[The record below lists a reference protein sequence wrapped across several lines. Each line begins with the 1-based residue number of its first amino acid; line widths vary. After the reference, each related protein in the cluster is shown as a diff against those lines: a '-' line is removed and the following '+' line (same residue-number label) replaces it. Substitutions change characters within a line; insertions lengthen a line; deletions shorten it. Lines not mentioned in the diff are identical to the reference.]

1 MDKGGLFL
9 VKVTYSDL
17 GSLYFSSVPRFE
29 IEEVYDYIKRN
40 ERIQE
45 AMVLWTCNRF
55 EIYFYP
61 GDKETVEFVEDYL
74 NKKAGQHSVVHGLD
88 AIRHLFLVA
97 SGLDS
102 MVVGEN
108 EILSQIRDAFKIS
121 EEKGLAGRN
130 LNPVINKALQ
140 VGKKVR
146 SVSGNGRH
154 NKSLASI
161 AIDEMNLNGNE
172 KILVVGAGH
181 IGKQASYILKRRG
194 LEFSITNRT
203 GEKAKQIAQLLGGTV
218 EDFDR
223 KKWKNYDVL
232 IMATKADS
240 SILSYSDIQN
250 SRVKKILDLG
260 VPPNVEENVPEG
272 VHLVNMK
279 DLSTKVRGKEEEREE
294 FTRKALKTV
303 EEEFEKFSTRMMNRE
318 KEDILRRII
327 DFSQRVIEEELG
339 YMEKKVTSDEDLYL
353 MKKGLESTRNKLLGF
368 VINGIK
374 RSNDVRSSET
384 VTNMEAIL
392 DENLS
397 RYEDEKAKKI
407 G

>member
-9 VKVTYSDL
+9 VKVTYNDL
-17 GSLYFSSVPRFE
+17 GSLYFSTVPRFE
-29 IEEVYDYIKRN
+29 IEEVYDYIKMN

-61 GDKETVEFVEDYL
+61 GDKETVEFIEDYV
-74 NKKAGQHSVVHGLD
+74 NKKAGKHSVVHGSD

-102 MVVGEN
+102 MVIGEN
-108 EILSQIRDAFKIS
+108 EILSQIKDAFRIS
-121 EEKGLAGRN
+121 EEEGLVGKN
-130 LNPVINKALQ
+130 LNLVVNKALQ

-146 SVSGNGRH
+146 STSGNGRH

-161 AIDEMNLNGNE
+161 AIDEMNLNANE
-172 KILVVGAGH
+172 KILIVGAGH
-181 IGKQASYILKRRG
+181 IGKQVSHILKRKG

-203 GEKAKQIAQLLGGTV
+203 DEKAKQIAQLLGCTV
-218 EDFDR
+218 EAFD
-223 KKWKNYDVL
+223 KEKWKNYDVL
-232 IMATKADS
+232 IMATKS
-240 SILSYSDIQN
+240 EFPILGHDDIQN
-250 SRVKKILDLG
+250 SHIKKILDLG
-260 VPPNVEENVPEG
+260 VPPNVEENASDG
-272 VHLVNMK
+272 VKLVNMK
-279 DLSTKVRGKEEEREE
+279 NLSTKVRDKEEEKEE
-294 FTRKALKTV
+294 FMRMALKTV
-303 EEEFEKFSTRMMNRE
+303 EEEFKKFSTRMMNRE
-318 KEDILRRII
+318 KEEILRKII
-327 DFSQRVIEEELG
+327 DFSQRVIDEELN
-339 YMEKKVTSDEDLYL
+339 YMEKKVSSYEDLYL

-384 VTNMEAIL
+384 VSNMEAIL

-397 RYEDEKAKKI
+397 RYEDEKVKKI